1 MQAII
6 NFLIKHNHWFLFL
19 LLEGIS
25 FVLLFSFNS
34 YQSATAFTSANSVAG
49 NIYSL
54 ISDIDGYFGLKEE
67 NKVLVEHNKELIERV
82 NTLQEELRATKDSSA
97 LNTAENAYGK
107 SGYRFSTARV
117 VNNRLNKVDNF
128 VTIDKGS
135 NDGID
140 SEMGVFNDKGVVGI
154 VCQTS
159 EHYALVM
166 PLLNSKS
173 LISCRVTGSESFCT
187 LKWDDGDLQHSYLID
202 LPRYA
207 LFEPGDTVKTS
218 GYSSIFPPG
227 IPIGEIERLEDSE
240 DGMFF
245 RARVRL
251 FVDFSSIDNLFV
263 VGNSGKRE
271 QQQLEESLNNKK

>member
-82 NTLQEELRATKDSSA
+82 NALQEELRATKDSSA

-135 NDGID
+135 SDGIE

-245 RARVRL
+245 RAKVRL

>member
-1 MQAII
+1 
-6 NFLIKHNHWFLFL
+6 
-19 LLEGIS
+19 
-25 FVLLFSFNS
+25 
-34 YQSATAFTSANSVAG
+34 
-49 NIYSL
+49 
-54 ISDIDGYFGLKEE
+54 
-67 NKVLVEHNKELIERV
+67 
-82 NTLQEELRATKDSSA
+82 
-97 LNTAENAYGK
+97 
-107 SGYRFSTARV
+107 
-117 VNNRLNKVDNF
+117 
-128 VTIDKGS
+128 
-135 NDGID
+135 
-140 SEMGVFNDKGVVGI
+140 MGVFNDKGVVGI

-245 RARVRL
+245 RAKVRL

-271 QQQLEESLNNKK
+271 QQQLEDSLNNKK